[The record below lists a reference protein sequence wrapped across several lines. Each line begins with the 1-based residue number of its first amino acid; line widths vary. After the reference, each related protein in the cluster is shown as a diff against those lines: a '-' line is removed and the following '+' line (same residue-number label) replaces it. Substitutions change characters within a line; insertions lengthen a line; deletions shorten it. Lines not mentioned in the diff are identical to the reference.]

1 MLYPL
6 ELLAFFVL
14 LALTPP
20 TNLFS
25 LFMNCMLVA
34 ETAVFL
40 KLQLIRSIPLIL
52 GA

>member
-1 MLYPL
+1 
-6 ELLAFFVL
+6 
-14 LALTPP
+14 
-20 TNLFS
+20 
-25 LFMNCMLVA
+25 MNCMLVA